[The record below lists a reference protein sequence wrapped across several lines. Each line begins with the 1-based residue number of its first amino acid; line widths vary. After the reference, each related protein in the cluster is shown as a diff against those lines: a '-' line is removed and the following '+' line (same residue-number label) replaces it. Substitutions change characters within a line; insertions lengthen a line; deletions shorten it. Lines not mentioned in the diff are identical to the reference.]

1 MARTKTT
8 ESLQAILPRYVSNMK
23 GKKQFQMH
31 VAFYNWEKIVGPQI
45 AKHVKPVRMDFRT
58 LFLYADAPAWAA
70 QLRYMERDLID
81 KINAYVAT
89 ELVTSI
95 RYTNYIEKRKQ
106 SGFKR
111 NSNAVKASEII
122 PDSEDLKKAESSC
135 SPIKDKEV
143 RQAAERALAAKEA
156 LDKDK
161 KKRNYHACA
170 ECGVLCPPNT
180 DVCDICDRKRRERKK
195 DAVRRAISE
204 KPWCSYAELYERFRC
219 TPEMA
224 MEQRL
229 ELIRTLA
236 RKVKAGDETSDDAK
250 KIVMLQTSLPS
261 EQLTGEKIHNVLSRM
276 AVNLLYNSDGIEK
289 KKPEGRKFTP
299 RKYERRKIK

>member
-8 ESLQAILPRYVSNMK
+8 ESLQAILPRDVSNMK

-111 NSNAVKASEII
+111 NSNAVKAPEII

-156 LDKDK
+156 REPLMSAWTAASQRPTTTSRAARAMPAPNAVFSALRIQTYAIYVTEREESAKRTRYAAPYPKSHGAHTRSFTKDSAALL
-161 KKRNYHACA
+161 RW
-170 ECGVLCPPNT
+170 
-180 DVCDICDRKRRERKK
+180 
-195 DAVRRAISE
+195 
-204 KPWCSYAELYERFRC
+204 PWSSGL
-219 TPEMA
+219 
-224 MEQRL
+224 
-229 ELIRTLA
+229 
-236 RKVKAGDETSDDAK
+236 
-250 KIVMLQTSLPS
+250 
-261 EQLTGEKIHNVLSRM
+261 
-276 AVNLLYNSDGIEK
+276 NS
-289 KKPEGRKFTP
+289 
-299 RKYERRKIK
+299 